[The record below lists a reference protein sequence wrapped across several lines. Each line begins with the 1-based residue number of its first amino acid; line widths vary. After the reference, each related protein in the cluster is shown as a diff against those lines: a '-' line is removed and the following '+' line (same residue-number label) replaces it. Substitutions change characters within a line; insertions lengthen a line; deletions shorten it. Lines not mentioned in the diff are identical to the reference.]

1 MLYIARIP
9 PTDVSVEK
17 VEGGDGQAEPP
28 AEAEIFK
35 SDHYSSFIFLFFKV
49 DSYRTSKF
57 LVFPSSDWN
66 RGECVFTLGQGSLLA
81 HEGGDVCR

>member
-1 MLYIARIP
+1 MLLSHNCLLLTAIN
-9 PTDVSVEK
+9 K

-49 DSYRTSKF
+49 
-57 LVFPSSDWN
+57 SS
-66 RGECVFTLGQGSLLA
+66 
-81 HEGGDVCR
+81 